1 MSNTLNLKNVEEIG
15 LSLLKQE
22 NNNSEFLNN
31 DFKYYIKDISSRT
44 FESFKANHENL
55 NIDSLKELIILY
67 IEENTR
73 ERLDKL
79 KHFLINHVISKH
91 SEYDNNSNECDTLYD
106 SLWNTIT
113 DNFKINIDIEK
124 SLVNVISNLSYDDK
138 RKLAMQG
145 NDEVLDVLVYDKD
158 EAVREAVARYGRD
171 KDLDILVSDEN
182 DEVRYEV
189 AKYGR
194 KEDLDILVNDTD
206 WYVRK
211 LVAEHGKPEDL
222 DVLVHDENMYV
233 RTTVAMIGRDED
245 LDVLVNDEEP
255 FVLNEV
261 IRHQRPQDI
270 KRIQERLDNNDIN
283 NNDINNNDDTLIQI
297 LKEYINN
304 LINREI
310 IRK

>member
-91 SEYDNNSNECDTLYD
+91 SEYNNNSNECDTLYD

-124 SLVNVISNLSYDDK
+124 SLVNIISKLSYDDK
-138 RKLAMQG
+138 RKLAMRG
-145 NDEVLDVLVYDKD
+145 NDEALDVLVCDKD
-158 EAVREAVARYGRD
+158 ELVRKTVARQGRDDDLYILVNDKYSCVRE
-171 KDLDILVSDEN
+171 
-182 DEVRYEV
+182 EV

-194 KEDLDILVNDTD
+194 EEDLDILVNDAD
-206 WYVRK
+206 WYIRK
-211 LVAEHGKPEDL
+211 LVAEHGRTEDL
-222 DVLVHDENMYV
+222 DILVHDEDMYV

-270 KRIQERLDNNDIN
+270 KRIQERIDNNEIYN
-283 NNDINNNDDTLIQI
+283 NKNNDDILIQK

-304 LINREI
+304 LTNKENQL
-310 IRK
+310 RK

>member
-31 DFKYYIKDISSRT
+31 DFKYYIKDMPSRT
-44 FESFKANHENL
+44 FELFKPNHEDL
-55 NIDSLKELIILY
+55 NINSLKESISLY
-67 IEENTR
+67 IEENAR

-79 KHFLINHVISKH
+79 KDFLIDSVISKH
-91 SEYDNNSNECDTLYD
+91 SKYNKDSNEYDTLYD
-106 SLWNTIT
+106 SLWDIIT

-124 SLVNVISNLSYDDK
+124 SLVNVISNLSYGDK
-138 RKLAMQG
+138 RNLAMQG
-145 NDEVLDVLVYDKD
+145 SDEALDVLVCDKD
-158 EAVREAVARYGRD
+158 ELVRETVARQGRDDDLYILVNDKYSCVREEVARYGR
-171 KDLDILVSDEN
+171 E
-182 DEVRYEV
+182 
-189 AKYGR
+189 
-194 KEDLDILVNDTD
+194 EDLDILVNDAD

-211 LVAEHGKPEDL
+211 LVAEHGRTEDL
-222 DVLVHDENMYV
+222 DILVHDEDMYV

-270 KRIQERLDNNDIN
+270 KRIQERIDNNEIYN
-283 NNDINNNDDTLIQI
+283 NKNNDDILIQK

-304 LINREI
+304 LTNKENQL
-310 IRK
+310 RK